1 LGFLKYLPSKTAPDG
16 EVVPR
21 AQAGQAWDGDIP
33 GLCRKRE
40 GEEYG
45 VTVKR
50 TRTRTR
56 GDTPCWVANSAIRI
70 RSTDTWSKYPY
81 GVNNLM
87 TDGGWVMAIY
97 LLGPESGDFNIDQC
111 ANTARTTTSRAI
123 KSARRVLERRRRR
136 RIRRRR
142 REVLVSKLLS

>member
-1 LGFLKYLPSKTAPDG
+1 VLGSKFRNPDT
-16 EVVPR
+16 
-21 AQAGQAWDGDIP
+21 
-33 GLCRKRE
+33 
-40 GEEYG
+40 EYG
-45 VTVKR
+45 YLEQISV
-50 TRTRTR
+50 
-56 GDTPCWVANSAIRI
+56 
-70 RSTDTWSKYPY
+70 RS
-81 GVNNLM
+81 NLM